1 MTTASEPNIPES
13 NTAEIEE
20 PNEEI
25 STLDNTQDDKRF
37 HFKTQYQIKWQVIGT
52 AKS

>member
-20 PNEEI
+20 PKESINEQI
-25 STLDNTQDDKRF
+25 STLDNT
-37 HFKTQYQIKWQVIGT
+37 
-52 AKS
+52 